1 MTHSPGNRTMTFGQH
16 KGKALKDI
24 PRDYLAWALD
34 NANGQMSA
42 ALLADVKAILK
53 ADADASQHA
62 SPTPTADAFDAA
74 RAAVRRVYGLL
85 SKRHH
90 PDHGGSNAKQAVVG
104 EFYETALAEIDKAA
118 QSRADRRAD
127 A

>member
-24 PRDYLAWALD
+24 PRAYLAWALD
-34 NANGQMSA
+34 NAKGQMSA
-42 ALLADVKAILK
+42 ALLADVKAMLR
-53 ADADASQHA
+53 ADADAPPDS
-62 SPTPTADAFDAA
+62 TPTADALDAA
-74 RAAVRRVYGLL
+74 RAAVRRTYGLL

-90 PDHGGSNAKQAVVG
+90 PDHGGSNEKQAVVG

>member
-34 NANGQMSA
+34 NAKGQMSA
-42 ALLADVKAILK
+42 ALLADVKAVLR
-53 ADADASQHA
+53 ADADANQHA
-62 SPTPTADAFDAA
+62 NSTRAADPLDVA
-74 RAAVRRVYGLL
+74 RAALRRAYGRL

-90 PDHGGSNAKQAVVG
+90 PDHGGTAAKQAVVN
-104 EFYETALAEIDKAA
+104 EFHEAATAEIDAA
-118 QSRADRRAD
+118 FHAPNK
-127 A
+127 